1 MQSLCRLY
9 LHRPACRNAYTNRN
23 HQSYQQEADGSA
35 KQQTLPLQGRTVA
48 PGVQFHACQI
58 IVYEQS
64 NRRDKQQQKQPF
76 AYQTG
81 ENTHVRCSMHLMQG
95 NLRTALLG
103 TEPESAEQSQK
114 YIQQQKSH
122 THYVIAQVIAPC
134 LLEITADVL
143 KGTYFGDKDI
153 ADAELFL
160 TVRFQALDEI
170 CLLYTSPSPRDTR

>member
-1 MQSLCRLY
+1 
-9 LHRPACRNAYTNRN
+9 
-23 HQSYQQEADGSA
+23 
-35 KQQTLPLQGRTVA
+35 
-48 PGVQFHACQI
+48 
-58 IVYEQS
+58 
-64 NRRDKQQQKQPF
+64 
-76 AYQTG
+76 
-81 ENTHVRCSMHLMQG
+81 MHLMQG

-153 ADAELFL
+153 ADTELFL

-170 CLLYTSPSPRDTR
+170 MVLIFADTDTEFQSRIIPIEFIKKGIRIAGLLEIIVTYILQGRSQPVGLYRIAEKPEALAYEFRQRTAVLPVKVVGSKELSLSNIPASCSGVSPRVP